1 MLSGQGTRA
10 ARLSWEEDGWDELTS
25 VTVYSSFLAAT
36 GSTML
41 NQSLAVLSVSLKESV
56 SMTCRANQSISD
68 YLTWYQQKPGQAPKL
83 LIYDADDPY
92 ADVPARF
99 TGIQSGTEFILK
111 ISEVEADDAATYYC
125 QQDYLV
131 PPTVLQS

>member
-1 MLSGQGTRA
+1 
-10 ARLSWEEDGWDELTS
+10 
-25 VTVYSSFLAAT
+25 
-36 GSTML
+36 
-41 NQSLAVLSVSLKESV
+41 
-56 SMTCRANQSISD
+56 MTCKANQSISD

-83 LIYDADDPY
+83 LIYDADNPY
-92 ADVPARF
+92 TDVPARF